1 MLLFVVRCSF
11 PLPSFARTD
20 RMFRFV
26 FIQFFRVIFISLF
39 FFSVQSEGRAMEES
53 GKNGWRN
60 ESVPYMWWD
69 LFDRNYDDRKM
80 SPFVVAPPFG
90 DLFHFTFPL
99 DCQLS
104 SLHVYSAIRI
114 KLHLLI
120 LVDCTMSTTY
130 GFLSC
135 VCNRNQVHFP
145 RRILQPSCVAFI
157 NTVDIVELAVCTAWE
172 RKPKFLSACRC
183 NLCKV
188 CTVRTCM
195 GGPFFLSIFIVNSRS
210 SSLSTLFWLCLF
222 LSGHS
227 N

>member
-1 MLLFVVRCSF
+1 MAGGMSLFLICGEICLIEIMTIEKCRHSSSHLHSVIYFILLSRWIVNCRVYMSILLFALNCICWFS
-11 PLPSFARTD
+11 STAQCQQRT
-20 RMFRFV
+20 
-26 FIQFFRVIFISLF
+26 
-39 FFSVQSEGRAMEES
+39 
-53 GKNGWRN
+53 
-60 ESVPYMWWD
+60 
-69 LFDRNYDDRKM
+69 
-80 SPFVVAPPFG
+80 
-90 DLFHFTFPL
+90 
-99 DCQLS
+99 
-104 SLHVYSAIRI
+104 
-114 KLHLLI
+114 
-120 LVDCTMSTTY
+120 
-130 GFLSC
+130 LSC